1 MAQDLRT
8 LRLAAFDAHS
18 RDFLQEARR
27 RSEGGDHLARRE
39 IERLAG
45 LADQVIRS
53 LGDWRDRAGRLDLAL
68 RAPLHLPQAAR
79 ALTETVF
86 DDMLEP
92 EATRVFAAA
101 IDLAL

>member
-27 RSEGGDHLARRE
+27 RRDGEDRLARRE
-39 IERLAG
+39 IESLAG
-45 LADQVIRS
+45 LADQVVRS
-53 LGDWRDRAGRLDLAL
+53 LGDWRDRAARLDFAL
-68 RAPLHLPQAAR
+68 RAPLDLPIAAR